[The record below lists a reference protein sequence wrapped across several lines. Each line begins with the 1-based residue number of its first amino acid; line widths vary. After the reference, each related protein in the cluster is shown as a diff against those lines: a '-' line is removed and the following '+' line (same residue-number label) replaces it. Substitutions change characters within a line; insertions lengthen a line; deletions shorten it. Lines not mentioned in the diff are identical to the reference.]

1 MSENI
6 FDAYVIA
13 LAHERSNADRLEE
26 KLRASGFTG
35 LIQHISAVD
44 GWALSA
50 RNYFDHTKYAFSRA
64 GQLLT
69 PGEVGCALSH
79 LVCLQH
85 IVNSQR
91 TGLILEHD
99 AVLVGSFLSHASAM
113 AKAAGHRLMILASA
127 PRFQYAYDNA
137 EHLVFDPVMGRAALK
152 VNRHMFYAAAY
163 LLTPQ
168 AAQALIQ
175 KHDQGLY
182 RSDDWYEL
190 LKASPIKLYFE
201 PVFTHP
207 DDPSKAMNDD
217 RQLVYGS
224 ALDRLL
230 KNDEQFVFEK
240 VSAKKLLWHRLSR
253 LFRRA

>member
-1 MSENI
+1 MSEYS
-6 FDAYVIA
+6 FVAYVIA
-13 LAHERSNADRLEE
+13 LAHERPNADRLEGS
-26 KLRASGFTG
+26 LRRSGFTG
-35 LIQHISAVD
+35 LVQHIPAID
-44 GWALSA
+44 GWNMSA

-85 IVNSQR
+85 IVDSQR

-99 AVLVGSFLSHASAM
+99 AVLMGNFLSHASAM
-113 AKAAGHRLMILASA
+113 AMAPGHRLMILASA

-137 EHLVFDPVMGRAALK
+137 EHLAFDSVMGRAVLK

-163 LLTPQ
+163 LVTPQ

-190 LKASPIKLYFE
+190 LEASPIQLYFE
-201 PVFTHP
+201 PVFMHP
-207 DDPSKAMNDD
+207 DDPSKTMNDD
-217 RQLVYGS
+217 RQLVSGS

-240 VSAKKLLWHRLSR
+240 VSAKKLLRHRLSR
-253 LFRRA
+253 FFRRA